1 MGFEEELPLRQAK
14 PPERRIKRF
23 TSSILCPVTS
33 LSTLSSSF
41 SPFIPIYSFIPILPF
56 HLHLLFHPNS
66 PLSSPFILSSL
77 FSPFIFIYSFIPIF
91 SFISIYSF
99 IPILSFT
106 PINSF
111 FPILSFNP
119 IYSFFPILSFN
130 PYLLF
135 LPHSLLPP
143 IYSFFPI
150 LSFNPYLLFLPH
162 SLLPPIYSFFPI
174 LSFTPI
180 YSLYLPLPPH
190 LLFYSHF
197 PLNLYFTSFN
207 FTASTLLIQEC
218 IMYLHLHHNFWHF
231 CSMDLV
237 INYELGC

>member
-150 LSFNPYLLFLPH
+150 LSF
-162 SLLPPIYSFFPI
+162 
-174 LSFTPI
+174 TPI

-218 IMYLHLHHNFWHF
+218 IMYLNLHHNF
-231 CSMDLV
+231 
-237 INYELGC
+237 